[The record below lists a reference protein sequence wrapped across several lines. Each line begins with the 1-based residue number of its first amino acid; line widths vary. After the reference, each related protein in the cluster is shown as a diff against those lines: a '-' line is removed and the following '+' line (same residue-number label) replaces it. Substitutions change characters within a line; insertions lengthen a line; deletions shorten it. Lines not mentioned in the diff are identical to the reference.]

1 MERRRR
7 TEREEVV
14 RQQTLNFVLSV
25 RADDT
30 VCERPFLRTVRWKV
44 NTILSVCDPLESVAS
59 LSVIVLG
66 KAPMVRFAL

>member
-1 MERRRR
+1 M
-7 TEREEVV
+7 
-14 RQQTLNFVLSV
+14 LSV

-44 NTILSVCDPLESVAS
+44 NTILSVCDPLESAAS

-66 KAPMVRFAL
+66 RAPMVRFALYETVVTPTLRPWRRTV